1 MATSVT
7 SVAISTDWL
16 CQWCGA
22 ERLNLTL
29 ARAFPGAPMFTSV
42 YHPQRTYPEYADID
56 VRPSR
61 LNSFPPFRRWH
72 RATFPLLAREFGR
85 MTVDA
90 DVLVASSAGFAHGIG
105 TTGRKVV
112 YCHTPARWLYQPPE
126 RYLGGNLAK
135 RAILGSGRR
144 RLEAWDARA
153 AASADRY
160 IVNSSIVATRVLEV
174 YGIEAEVLHP
184 PVTLAVDGP
193 AVRPASAPD
202 EPGFLLC
209 VGRLIPYKNI
219 PAIVDAFHSLPDLR
233 LVVVGQGNLR
243 RELERSKPGN
253 VTLIPTVSDV
263 ELRWL
268 YRNSSGLVAASFE
281 DFGLTP
287 VEAAHFGKPVA
298 AMRWGGY
305 VDTVV
310 EGQTGVFFERP
321 EPDHIASAVRELHR
335 LQWDAGALE
344 RHAAAFGEEQFITR
358 IQAIVADVASK

>member
-1 MATSVT
+1 MT

-22 ERLNLTL
+22 ERFNLSL
-29 ARAFPGAPMFTSV
+29 ARAFPGAPMYTSV
-42 YHPQRTYPEYADID
+42 YYPSRTYPEYADID

-72 RATFPLLAREFGR
+72 RATFPLLAHEFSR
-85 MTVDA
+85 QTIEA
-90 DVLVASSAGFAHGIG
+90 DVLVAASAGFAHGMN

-144 RLEAWDARA
+144 RLRAWDERA

-160 IVNSSIVATRVLEV
+160 IASSSAVATRIHEV
-174 YGIEAEVLHP
+174 YGIEAEVVHP
-184 PVTLAVDGP
+184 PVTLSADGP
-193 AVRPASAPD
+193 SVRPASAPD

-209 VGRLIPYKNI
+209 VGRLIAYKNI
-219 PAIVDAFHSLPDLR
+219 PAVVEAFRSLPDLR
-233 LVVVGQGNLR
+233 LVVVGQGGLQ
-243 RELERSKPGN
+243 RELARSKPGN
-253 VTLIPTVSDV
+253 VTLIPTVSDA

-268 YRNSSGLVAASFE
+268 YKNSSGLVAASFE

-287 VEAAHFGKPVA
+287 GEAASFGKPVA
-298 AMRWGGY
+298 ALRWGGY
-305 VDTVV
+305 VDTVA
-310 EGQTGVFFERP
+310 EGRTGVFFERP
-321 EPDHIASAVRELHR
+321 EAAHIASAVREMHGFR
-335 LQWDAGALE
+335 WDSIQLQ
-344 RHAAAFGEEQFITR
+344 RHAAGFGEDAFIAR
-358 IQAIVADVASK
+358 MQEIVSDVLSK